1 LLFKYKLTI
10 NLSVGSKIPVVATPF
25 VFTSTGVVLFVSHPK
40 GAGSDVNN
48 NVVIPPVE
56 YLETVK

>member
-10 NLSVGSKIPVVATPF
+10 NLSDGTNTAVVATPL
-25 VFTSTGVVLFVSHPK
+25 VLTSTGVVLFVSQPK

-48 NVVIPPVE
+48 NVVVPPVV
-56 YLETVK
+56 YFDTVK